1 MDSSIVSY
9 IRAFGVR
16 WFVTMSGP
24 LSVPL
29 AVIAYFVQNDAAKII
44 LFTTALLCAV
54 FASYWVWKV
63 EREARIEADSKVNK
77 REIRKNIRIALG
89 GFHQEGQTLMARC
102 EKEID
107 GPPPV
112 ADANLWAEKTE
123 RYICDWLDES
133 WIVRFLD
140 CSF

>member
-1 MDSSIVSY
+1 MENLFKLRSMDSGIVSY

-44 LFTTALLCAV
+44 LFTTALLCGI

-63 EREARIEADSKVNK
+63 EREARIDAESKVNQ
-77 REIRKNIRIALG
+77 REDRKNIRITLG
-89 GFHQEGQTLMARC
+89 EFLASGRSLMAQC
-102 EKEID
+102 HKENI
-107 GPPPV
+107 PPPI
-112 ADANLWAEKTE
+112 D
-123 RYICDWLDES
+123 
-133 WIVRFLD
+133 
-140 CSF
+140 